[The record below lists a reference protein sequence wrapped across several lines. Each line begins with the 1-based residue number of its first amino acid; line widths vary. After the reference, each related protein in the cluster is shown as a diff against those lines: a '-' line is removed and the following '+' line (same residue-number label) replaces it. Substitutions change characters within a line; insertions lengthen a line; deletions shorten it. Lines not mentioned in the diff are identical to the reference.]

1 MLRSTFILIYMALY
15 FVISTGV
22 LFSVHK
28 CRGEVVSVRFYTS
41 QAKSCCK
48 KGCKKN
54 GCCKNETH
62 FFKVKEDQK
71 LNPDPHIPEFN
82 LDFSAGFDYPAPVFE
97 REGSAY
103 IPRSLPIRPP
113 PILNAKTPIFIKI
126 RVLLI

>member
-1 MLRSTFILIYMALY
+1 MRSLLILIYLALY

-28 CRGEVVSVRFYTS
+28 CRGEVVSISLFTAK
-41 QAKSCCK
+41 AKSCCK
-48 KGCKKN
+48 KGCEKN

-71 LNPDPHIPEFN
+71 LYSDIHIP
-82 LDFSAGFDYPAPVFE
+82 DFSLEFITELEYPEFVIE
-97 REGSAY
+97 HTGSNY
-103 IPRSLPIRPP
+103 VPSSLPIRPP
-113 PILNAKTPIFIKI
+113 PISNYKTPLFIKN